1 MLDGLK
7 LIIHHLN
14 KPLHQIMDKNKN
26 SLIIGNTLIFKIIL
40 VTKVTSHLCSLNL
53 DKYFV
58 IPIDN
63 AVGKIDPTP
72 N

>member
-1 MLDGLK
+1 
-7 LIIHHLN
+7 
-14 KPLHQIMDKNKN
+14 MDKNKN
-26 SLIIGNTLIFKIIL
+26 SLIIGSTAIFKIIL
-40 VTKVTSHLCSLNL
+40 VRKVTNHLCSPSL

-72 N
+72 T